1 MLEKDFKAIIND
13 VKLKIQETEF
23 KMVSAINK
31 ETLELFLYLGKVI
44 NDNKEYGSKF
54 VENLSTELKLL
65 YPNSTG
71 FSRSN
76 LFYMQRIYKECLE
89 NSKVQPL
96 VGLLPWTL
104 TNIIFDKIKDTEV
117 RVWYMTQA
125 VENGWSKAVL
135 IYQLDTDLYS
145 RQVTADKMNN
155 FDQRLISPQSELADE
170 LMKDPYKFALPLF
183 NKKIKETELE
193 NSLVSRI
200 KDTLLE
206 LGNGFSFITNQYRIV
221 VDGDE
226 YFIDMLFYNTI
237 LHCYIVVELKT
248 VPFEPEFAGKLNFY
262 ISAVDKQVR
271 KTGDNQTI
279 GLLLCQDKK
288 KIKVEYALEG
298 SNRPIGIASYE
309 ILPKEIAQALPSEED
324 INMHVNM
331 DNDIEEG
338 DAND

>member
-31 ETLELFLYLGKVI
+31 ETLELFLYLGQVI
-44 NDNKEYGSKF
+44 NNNKEYGSKF

-71 FSRSN
+71 FSRRN
-76 LFYMQRIYKECLE
+76 LFYMQKIYKECLVE
-89 NSKVQPL
+89 PKVQPL
-96 VGLLPWTL
+96 VALLPWTL
-104 TNIIFDKIKDTEV
+104 TNIIFDKVKDNEI
-117 RVWYMTQA
+117 RLWYMTQA

-155 FDQRLISPQSELADE
+155 FEQRLISPQSELADE

-183 NKKIKETELE
+183 HTKIKETELE

-206 LGNGFSFITNQYRIV
+206 LGNGFSFISNQYKIV
-221 VDGDE
+221 VDGDD

-262 ISAVDKQVR
+262 ISAVDKQTR
-271 KTGDNQTI
+271 KDGDNQTI

-309 ILPKEIAQALPSEED
+309 ILPKEIAQALPSEDD
-324 INMHVNM
+324 INLHI
-331 DNDIEEG
+331 DIDE
-338 DAND
+338 D

>member
-23 KMVSAINK
+23 KIVSAINK

-71 FSRSN
+71 FSRRN
-76 LFYMQRIYKECLE
+76 LFYMQKIYKECLVE
-89 NSKVQPL
+89 PKVQPL
-96 VGLLPWTL
+96 VALLPWTL
-104 TNIIFDKIKDTEV
+104 TNIIFDKVKDNEI
-117 RVWYMTQA
+117 RIWYMTQA

-155 FDQRLISPQSELADE
+155 FEQRLISPQSELADE

-226 YFIDMLFYNTI
+226 YFIDMLFYNII

-262 ISAVDKQVR
+262 ISAVDRQVR
-271 KTGDNQTI
+271 NKHDNPTI
-279 GLLLCQDKK
+279 
-288 KIKVEYALEG
+288 
-298 SNRPIGIASYE
+298 
-309 ILPKEIAQALPSEED
+309 
-324 INMHVNM
+324 
-331 DNDIEEG
+331 
-338 DAND
+338 

>member
-1 MLEKDFKAIIND
+1 MLEKDFKAIING

-31 ETLELFLYLGKVI
+31 ETLELFLYLGKII

-54 VENLSTELKLL
+54 VENLSTELKIL
-65 YPNSTG
+65 YPSSTG
-71 FSRSN
+71 FSRRN
-76 LFYMQRIYKECLE
+76 LFYMQKIYKECLSE
-89 NSKVQPL
+89 PKVQPL
-96 VGLLPWTL
+96 VALLPWTL
-104 TNIIFDKIKDTEV
+104 TNIIFDKIKDNEI
-117 RVWYMTQA
+117 RIWYMTQA
-125 VENGWSKAVL
+125 VKNGWSKAVL
-135 IYQLDTDLYS
+135 IYQLDTELYS

-155 FDQRLISPQSELADE
+155 FEQRLISPQSELADE
-170 LMKDPYKFALPLF
+170 LMKDPYKFTLPLF
-183 NKKIKETELE
+183 SKKIKETELE

-206 LGNGFSFITNQYRIV
+206 LGNGFSFITNQYRII

-271 KTGDNQTI
+271 KMGDNQTI

-309 ILPKEIAQALPSEED
+309 ILPKEIAEALPSEED
-324 INMHVNM
+324 INMHVNVD
-331 DNDIEEG
+331 DN
-338 DAND
+338 ND

>member
-1 MLEKDFKAIIND
+1 MLEKDFKVIIND

-54 VENLSTELKLL
+54 VESLSTELKLL

-76 LFYMQRIYKECLE
+76 LFYMQRIYKECLK

-104 TNIIFDKIKDTEV
+104 TNIIFDKIKDTEI
-117 RVWYMTQA
+117 RIWYMKEA
-125 VENGWSKAVL
+125 IENGWSKAVL
-135 IYQLDTDLYS
+135 LYQIDTNLYS
-145 RQVTADKMNN
+145 RQVTVDKMNN
-155 FDQRLISPQSELADE
+155 FEQRLISPQSELANE
-170 LMKDPYKFALPLF
+170 LMKDPYKFSLPLF

-206 LGNGFSFITNQYRIV
+206 LGKGFSFIRNQYKIV
-221 VDGDE
+221 VEGDE

-237 LHCYIVVELKT
+237 LHCYVVVELKT

-262 ISAVDKQVR
+262 VSAVDEQIR
-271 KTGDNQTI
+271 KKGDNQTI

-288 KIKVEYALEG
+288 KIKVEYALKG
-298 SNRPIGIASYE
+298 STTPIGVASYE
-309 ILPKEIAQALPSEED
+309 ILPKEIAEVLPSEED
-324 INMHVNM
+324 INLHI
-331 DNDIEEG
+331 DIEEEG
-338 DAND
+338 DIN